1 MKHGLLLKPCDLW
14 LILLLLQAALV
25 SSLCLPLSPRHLPH
39 AAHDPF
45 QDLDGEEDGRT
56 KEASEQVVFH
66 QYSFTHFRQIDI
78 SSRCCCRCQIL
89 LKLAE
94 MRLE

>member
-25 SSLCLPLSPRHLPH
+25 SSLCPPLSPRHLPH

-56 KEASEQVVFH
+56 KEASEQVVSTETAFSIFGRST
-66 QYSFTHFRQIDI
+66 YLPDVVADA
-78 SSRCCCRCQIL
+78 
-89 LKLAE
+89 KYY
-94 MRLE
+94 